1 MVYAVKRMNRVHL
14 LLHGEDIKGWMNIP
28 FYGLE
33 RSDARYKE
41 MLHDFG
47 ISYDYY
53 HCGHHHHR
61 YRSGDAVL

>member
-1 MVYAVKRMNRVHL
+1 MLVKRMNRVHL

-53 HCGHHHHR
+53 HCGHHHQSVQIR
-61 YRSGDAVL
+61 DAVL